1 MKQDYPQVSQ
11 RNSYAFIKGRIAE
24 TLIEELFLSLDY
36 HVYPFGMENTVPEIK
51 NTLRGNRGIVATQI
65 RNMPDFV
72 VQNIAHGDPFFVE
85 VKFRANGKFSYKDLI
100 KKYSSYPYK
109 DVMVVVV
116 SKKHIKALYVEDL
129 EAGEEITPT
138 SKNYFG
144 NLFDLPKED
153 KDKIVDFCKYA
164 TQFFESV

>member
-1 MKQDYPQVSQ
+1 MKNGYPKSTE

-24 TLIEELFLSLDY
+24 TLIEELFLSLGY

-51 NTLRGNRGIVATQI
+51 NTLRGNTGIVATQI

-72 VQNIAHGDPFFVE
+72 VQHEEHGDPFFIE
-85 VKFRANGKFSYKDLI
+85 VKFRASGKFTYKELI
-100 KKYSSYPYK
+100 KNYESYPYK
-109 DVMVVVV
+109 DVMVIVV

-129 EAGEEITPT
+129 ESGEEITPT
-138 SKNYFG
+138 SKNYLG
-144 NLFDLPKED
+144 KLFDLPKEE
-153 KDKIVDFCKYA
+153 KKKIVDFCKHA